1 MIPYLSGGE
10 ARSYQADGNA
20 AGKGILFRYFLAC
33 TSDFRLHHK
42 RCLGQG
48 GWSKISKMCLTIGLV
63 IFPARDPKQCGGSK
77 KVMSYNVVDGDDDDD
92 DGGGDDHGDGDVDDD
107 DDAASILC
115 EPAQSKCTWTCHKGH
130 FLQKFTGKMPYT
142 YPATSV
148 LCEPA
153 QSKCTWTCYKRHFA
167 RKFTGKVPDASDT
180 TSVEHRPL
188 TLTART
194 PQCGRTV
201 WGKNKK
207 IGEEVSNKWFDH
219 HAKLPNKK
227 AITASA
233 RLNPL
238 IPSQREG
245 ALNAAKN
252 MPFMCPK
259 GERNTKYVF
268 KCFLFFFAWGR
279 SKWGI

>member
-1 MIPYLSGGE
+1 MT
-10 ARSYQADGNA
+10 
-20 AGKGILFRYFLAC
+20 F
-33 TSDFRLHHK
+33 H
-42 RCLGQG
+42 
-48 GWSKISKMCLTIGLV
+48 
-63 IFPARDPKQCGGSK
+63 
-77 KVMSYNVVDGDDDDD
+77 DDDNDN
-92 DGGGDDHGDGDVDDD
+92 GDGDVDDDD

-153 QSKCTWTCYKRHFA
+153 QSKSTWTCYKRHFA

-201 WGKNKK
+201 WGKKEDRR
-207 IGEEVSNKWFDH
+207 G
-219 HAKLPNKK
+219 
-227 AITASA
+227 
-233 RLNPL
+233 
-238 IPSQREG
+238 SQQQ
-245 ALNAAKN
+245 
-252 MPFMCPK
+252 M
-259 GERNTKYVF
+259 
-268 KCFLFFFAWGR
+268 
-279 SKWGI
+279 I